1 MDPKQFF
8 KTYPNRKKSIRAQKS
23 KKITQK
29 SSQYQKSE
37 LKEL

>member
-1 MDPKQFF
+1 MEPKQFF
-8 KTYPNRKKSIRAQKS
+8 KTYPNPKKPIRAQKKS
-23 KKITQK
+23 KITQK